1 MGNCVGGFKRR
12 THRIAPWKRNKP
24 IVLCFIGIDGAGKTT
39 IVKALQ
45 GEDFGTVHSTVG
57 FSRAELR
64 VKKYRITV
72 YDLGGSARIREIWP
86 IYFAEVF
93 GVVFVLDASAASR
106 ISENK
111 KMVDS
116 LVGLPDLLGK
126 PILFLLNKKDLPEAL
141 DEMQFS
147 ERFNLH
153 SMAKQ
158 NKTDIRVEGICAVK
172 GTGKEIDQVIVEGLE
187 WLIEKVLDNY
197 DNISKGVEKALK
209 ELKERQAQE
218 RLQRQHRLALSSSKE
233 SPEAA
238 GTPENGDQEEEE
250 AEEGFGRTK
259 DEKAEQRDEAKEQRH
274 RNNSEEGTND
284 GTLCR
289 NIQEDKTETQRPNA
303 QNGGIDYGV
312 FEISSKQKKEDDGTI
327 GEGRVNETMTLNDEG
342 KEGEEEKEGGEKR
355 MENGEK
361 KEREEV
367 ERESRGREGTAE
379 GSGRESRRKGKT
391 AERSGRESRGKG
403 ETAER
408 SGRESRERG
417 GTAEGSG
424 RESRGKGEAAERSGR
439 ESRGRGGTAEGS
451 RRESRGRGGTAERS
465 GREVQAVQQGTVEIE
480 MRQTGRAVNSRG
492 GSTHQQ
498 NAADVMTTVES

>member
-218 RLQRQHRLALSSSKE
+218 RLERQHRLALSSSKE

-238 GTPENGDQEEEE
+238 GTPENGDLEEEE
-250 AEEGFGRTK
+250 AEAEEGAGRTK
-259 DEKAEQRDEAKEQRH
+259 DGKAEQRDEAKEQRH
-274 RNNSEEGTND
+274 TTNSEEGTND

-289 NIQEDKTETQRPNA
+289 NSQEDKTETQRPNA

-312 FEISSKQKKEDDGTI
+312 FEISPKQKKEDEGTI
-327 GEGRVNETMTLNDEG
+327 GEGREEEQRKGAQEKQKEEEEKAEEEERQRKGVEEKAEQEEGQRKGAGEKAEKEEGQRKGKEEEEKAEEEERQRTGVEEKQKEEKEEEEEKAEEKKELRKRVEEKAEEEEQQLKWTEEKTEEEAGQRKGAEEIVKEG
-342 KEGEEEKEGGEKR
+342 KEGAEEKAEEEKEQRKIVEEKC
-355 MENGEK
+355 K
-361 KEREEV
+361 QFSK
-367 ERESRGREGTAE
+367 AQL
-379 GSGRESRRKGKT
+379 KLK
-391 AERSGRESRGKG
+391 
-403 ETAER
+403 
-408 SGRESRERG
+408 
-417 GTAEGSG
+417 
-424 RESRGKGEAAERSGR
+424 
-439 ESRGRGGTAEGS
+439 
-451 RRESRGRGGTAERS
+451 
-465 GREVQAVQQGTVEIE
+465 
-480 MRQTGRAVNSRG
+480 
-492 GSTHQQ
+492 
-498 NAADVMTTVES
+498 